1 MLEHINALIDA
12 DVTDV
17 LISAPNG
24 VWVQRDGSVERTG
37 LNLTEEQ
44 VRRLAIE
51 LIDLGDRH
59 IDDAT
64 PCVDVRLDGGVRV
77 HAVLAPVS
85 VGGTEISIRIPNAR
99 ALTLSELVASGVV
112 SRAVEAFLGEAISA
126 KLTFLISGSA
136 GAGKTTFLGVLM
148 STVPEGERLIS
159 IEDVAELRIKHPRR
173 VSLETR
179 QANTEGRGAISI
191 ANLIETALR
200 MRPDRLIVGECRGA
214 ETIDMLRAFTTGHAG
229 GGSTIHANSLDD
241 TATRLDSLGAL
252 AGMPSTALARL
263 ACAAID
269 LVVHI
274 DRSDVSRRVTVG
286 RLHVEGGVLVVH
298 EIDFD

>member
-1 MLEHINALIDA
+1 MLERINALIDV

-17 LISAPNG
+17 LISASNG
-24 VWVQRDGSVERTG
+24 VWVQRDGSAERAALT
-37 LNLTEEQ
+37 LTEQ
-44 VRRLAIE
+44 QARRLAIE

-99 ALTLSELVASGVV
+99 ALALSEMVTRGEM
-112 SRAVEAFLGEAISA
+112 SRALEVFLGEAISA

-136 GAGKTTFLGVLM
+136 GAGKTTLLGALM
-148 STVPEGERLIS
+148 SAVPDGERLIS
-159 IEDVAELRIKHPRR
+159 IEDVAELRIEHPRR
-173 VSLETR
+173 VSLEAR

-191 ANLIETALR
+191 ADLIATALR

-229 GGSTIHANSLDD
+229 GGSTIHANSLED

-274 DRSDVSRRVTVG
+274 DRTEAGRRVSVG
-286 RLHVEGGVLVVH
+286 RLRVDGGVLAVH
-298 EIDFD
+298 QIALD